1 MTPDIWAVW
10 PTVSPERSRPMIQKW
25 HEMGYKVAVLVNPP
39 HVHTDLPEADRV
51 IVQDRWQGFP
61 VAVNALCAEA
71 PGNVVVVVGDDV
83 YPDSTSTAQEIGQAF
98 ILRFPDLFGV
108 MQPTGDQYG
117 MWDKCAISPWIG
129 RRFITDAYGGGGPY
143 WPGYFHYWSDHELQI
158 VAEKMGVFQRRPDIT
173 QYHDHWQRKHET
185 RPSHLVPARK
195 HHEQDKTLFHTRQ
208 SAGFPGA
215 FIRPTVVQ
223 DHAKAWKEHYSKGP
237 GDLESVNG
245 YGSFLENTREIREAL
260 PAIFREHRVFTFTD
274 VPCGDWNWMSHV
286 DLSGIDYLGCDVVPE
301 MIEANRRKFPEVPF
315 KVLNLI
321 KDLPRQS
328 DLILCRDFLFHLP
341 NEWVLKVLRN
351 IRTSGSRLLLTTYFN
366 GVDNTDLP
374 MDGTIRWRSLNL
386 RRPPF
391 NLPRPISF
399 IQENDSHA
407 CRGRRIG
414 LWDVKGLPE

>member
-1 MTPDIWAVW
+1 
-10 PTVSPERSRPMIQKW
+10 
-25 HEMGYKVAVLVNPP
+25 
-39 HVHTDLPEADRV
+39 
-51 IVQDRWQGFP
+51 
-61 VAVNALCAEA
+61 
-71 PGNVVVVVGDDV
+71 
-83 YPDSTSTAQEIGQAF
+83 
-98 ILRFPDLFGV
+98 
-108 MQPTGDQYG
+108 
-117 MWDKCAISPWIG
+117 
-129 RRFITDAYGGGGPY
+129 
-143 WPGYFHYWSDHELQI
+143 
-158 VAEKMGVFQRRPDIT
+158 
-173 QYHDHWQRKHET
+173 
-185 RPSHLVPARK
+185 
-195 HHEQDKTLFHTRQ
+195 LFHIRQ